1 VREVLQE
8 HTFAPHTAPTTC
20 DLDVCDC
27 HIGYVHLPHL
37 DLRSQFAHDDLARI
51 PADPAALAPW

>member
-1 VREVLQE
+1 
-8 HTFAPHTAPTTC
+8 
-20 DLDVCDC
+20 VCDC